1 MQGIQKI
8 DIKSLVLAVNKNY
21 DRNKFD
27 LDEWDEYLD
36 ILCPDREFQKE
47 AIKTAIIYLAPG
59 KYATVKDLLNENFE
73 NNGDIQDAYG
83 TLDKLYKSVQL
94 PNMLSGVV
102 DMATGSGK
110 SYVMFGIAHIAMLLG
125 FVKRV
130 LVLCPSLTIEGGL
143 TEKFQALITKSELLN
158 AIPGKYAKL
167 PVRIIDANS
176 TVQENNICIEN
187 IHAVYENTG
196 SSIKDSFTI
205 SGADTLVLSDEVHH
219 AYNSPTDKDAAIK
232 KWKEFVQKK
241 IYGFQHHL
249 GFTGTAYKDND
260 YFADVIYRYSLRQA
274 IDDKIVKKV
283 DYVAEDT
290 NDGNFEKFQKI
301 LQNHN
306 EIKAKYPHITPL
318 SIIVTAKIDGAKNLM
333 ENFIDFLV
341 DFTKEAKENVE
352 KKVLIVTSHKD
363 HKKNIQILKSVD
375 EEDCGVEWI
384 ISVSMLTEGWDVKNV
399 FQIVPWEDRAFNSK
413 LLVSQVLGRGL
424 RKPTWTQVQ
433 PKVIVFNHSNW
444 SKSIKTIVDEVLE
457 TEQVLTS
464 SILSSGERS
473 KYNFTVINLNYEK
486 ELYEELNEEYD
497 KEENFD
503 IDKPLDLIT
512 QREIIEKS
520 TTYTDTQNNIYNK
533 NYQIKKETLTVEE
546 IAAKIVKQYHSRNKE
561 ANLRGMQNEVV
572 YSDGKTEMEKL
583 PTYKEIVDYIRKCM
597 KFANIDG
604 DNLTEDNVL
613 KINGKFTG
621 LLRKKR
627 TSAGYRNRVNEFVD
641 IKTNNMRNSSS
652 SYSALRN
659 NRTIFYSSDVNSELE
674 DEQLSVFKYMKEEL
688 QGKQLKQINVYDFK
702 TPQSIVVVSQ
712 DPERKFVEML
722 VKKEVAQKIDCWFKS
737 RDVAFYSITYILKKG
752 ASPKEFNP
760 DFFIKI
766 GSNIIV
772 IETKADNDITKEN
785 SSKMKDAQKHFMK
798 LNEKLSEKNRP
809 ERYYFNVLSPSS
821 YPTFE
826 AMLKDGT
833 YFNGFNSDLEDKL
846 KSEYPNKNE

>member
-821 YPTFE
+821 YSTFE